1 MKIIFNLAKIL
12 GHANQHEEAVK
23 YNDMGIKLAINLNTL
38 YLLGELYYGKAWNL
52 LKIKQPN
59 EEDVANN
66 MKKALFIFELTEKE
80 NLIKW
85 LKKNILKT
93 KLKKVTHNSFGNHL
107 KYNKTYREI
116 SVGFIYKLASKILVL
131 NINF

>member
-1 MKIIFNLAKIL
+1 KLKIIFNLAKIL

-80 NLIKW
+80 NLIKMV
-85 LKKNILKT
+85 KE
-93 KLKKVTHNSFGNHL
+93 
-107 KYNKTYREI
+107 KYFENQTEK
-116 SVGFIYKLASKILVL
+116 SHS
-131 NINF
+131 